1 MKNTTYDWNQFL
13 SFSEQLYN
21 DPFGNND
28 SATKYRIVVSRSYYA
43 AFHYAKKFL
52 KDFHLENSTIYG
64 GEHQRVIRHFKEM
77 KRKTPDFQRKCK
89 RIGLY
94 LDRLKTRR
102 MQADYKDGYTF
113 KNADG
118 EYGIKQAHT
127 IISSIDELKNY
138 FN

>member
-1 MKNTTYDWNQFL
+1 M
-13 SFSEQLYN
+13 
-21 DPFGNND
+21 
-28 SATKYRIVVSRSYYA
+28 SRSYYA